1 MPQRQELLKLEDVF
15 RLVLKKLSYTWKKN
29 VDSDISRTQFLIL
42 DRLFSEGS
50 QKVSDL
56 AEALH
61 ITCGAVTGNCDKL
74 IKSGLSTRTRDEQDR
89 RVVFM
94 EITSQGQKIMEEV
107 KKQRNRIIEC
117 LFKDFTEEDRENL
130 TRLFSHMLTNLEE
143 IDSKE

>member
-1 MPQRQELLKLEDVF
+1 
-15 RLVLKKLSYTWKKN
+15 
-29 VDSDISRTQFLIL
+29 
-42 DRLFSEGS
+42 
-50 QKVSDL
+50 
-56 AEALH
+56 
-61 ITCGAVTGNCDKL
+61 
-74 IKSGLSTRTRDEQDR
+74 
-89 RVVFM
+89 M